1 MDTNLCYN
9 ISNGELQTVCY
20 YRSTINSTVSFDNC
34 WMKVDFHANSTIL
47 NSTNPDLVYSEVET
61 TLGGVI
67 STFLSICGIIL
78 NSVIILGILRSPEL
92 RTEYL
97 TPTIISIAL
106 TDWIFSIINLPL
118 QANFFFQRDQPY
130 GCDFYNFFGYVLWF
144 CSAFNLVVIAILRVI
159 AVSFPKKLKDPHSP
173 FAHTKKILPALAW
186 IFSIILWIPTLTHQ
200 FGRFGVEC
208 KSFICKAINVDINN
222 RTFLW
227 GPEEIYSSLILFS
240 GILVLVLNIITF
252 LQMRKRTRQIL
263 STYRSSFKEGTDANV
278 LQMARK
284 TEERILNKERNMG
297 KYVAKI
303 TGSFFLVY
311 FPYIIVIQIDP
322 NMLIT
327 RPITSILVNA
337 LTTSLVIIDPLIYI
351 IANRTYLGEI
361 RNRVLSFS
369 QKMSTRCKVA
379 KSTQITVIE

>member
-1 MDTNLCYN
+1 
-9 ISNGELQTVCY
+9 
-20 YRSTINSTVSFDNC
+20 
-34 WMKVDFHANSTIL
+34 
-47 NSTNPDLVYSEVET
+47 
-61 TLGGVI
+61 
-67 STFLSICGIIL
+67 
-78 NSVIILGILRSPEL
+78 
-92 RTEYL
+92 
-97 TPTIISIAL
+97 
-106 TDWIFSIINLPL
+106 
-118 QANFFFQRDQPY
+118 
-130 GCDFYNFFGYVLWF
+130 
-144 CSAFNLVVIAILRVI
+144 
-159 AVSFPKKLKDPHSP
+159 
-173 FAHTKKILPALAW
+173 
-186 IFSIILWIPTLTHQ
+186 
-200 FGRFGVEC
+200 
-208 KSFICKAINVDINN
+208 
-222 RTFLW
+222 
-227 GPEEIYSSLILFS
+227 
-240 GILVLVLNIITF
+240 
-252 LQMRKRTRQIL
+252 
-263 STYRSSFKEGTDANV
+263 
-278 LQMARK
+278 MARK